1 MNGQESG
8 KGISILIQNCQLGPV
23 KLHLRVV
30 IHQIYLDPDGRV
42 LYGSRQGNYFPLVL
56 PVRSVHVDSGI
67 TGSIA
72 VRRLQLFYIILA
84 QWQIRRKDSASHLAG
99 AVCICLHRRL
109 RRGNQRPR
117 LHHGFPS
124 VILNIFRRI
133 QAENC
138 ACKGISRLL
147 VLLFDG
153 NPHLLAGI
161 GIGSIPVNHRNLL
174 ACVSDLDFTGRCV
187 LL

>member
-1 MNGQESG
+1 MNGQEGG
-8 KGISILIQNCQLGPV
+8 KGISILIKHSQLSLV
-23 KLHLRVV
+23 KLHLRVI
-30 IHQIYLDPDGRV
+30 IHQIYLDPDGRI
-42 LYGSRQGNYFPLVL
+42 LYGAGQGNYFPLVL
-56 PVRSVHVDSGI
+56 PVRSVHIDSGI

-84 QWQIRRKDSASHLAG
+84 QWQIRRKDSVPDFSIF
-99 AVCICLHRRL
+99 ICCRL
-109 RRGNQRPR
+109 RRGYQRSR

-174 ACVSDLDFTGRCV
+174 ARVSDLDFTGRCV